1 MGQMDGQVAV
11 VTGGGRGIGL
21 AIAAHLLREGAHVV
35 VTGRNKATLD
45 TAVEQLG
52 SSGVSAAVADVTQ
65 EDDVE
70 DLFRGVLDQHGR
82 LDVLVNNAGIA
93 EEAAFLDIP
102 LESWERVLAVNLTGV
117 FLTTQRAARR
127 MAAGGSIVTIA
138 SIDAH
143 GADGPFASYTA
154 AKTGLLGMTRAAAA
168 ELGPR
173 GIRINTVSPGWT
185 LTDMAVEATSPAE
198 LERMK
203 TAFDRV
209 PLRRMVTVDEVAAAV
224 TFLASPAA
232 GGITGTDL
240 VVDGG
245 TVSNLFILETLA
257 QPTATP
263 GGTP

>member
-1 MGQMDGQVAV
+1 MAQLDGQVAM

-35 VTGRNKATLD
+35 VTGRNNANLAA
-45 TAVEQLG
+45 AVEQLG
-52 SSGVSAAVADVTQ
+52 STRVSAQVADVTV

-70 DLFRGVLDQHGR
+70 GVLGSVVDRLGR

-93 EEAAFLDIP
+93 EEAEFLDMS
-102 LESWERVLAVNLTGV
+102 LESWNRVLAVNLTGV
-117 FLTTQRAARR
+117 FLMTQRAARR
-127 MAAGGSIVTIA
+127 MTAGGSIVTIA

-154 AKTGLLGMTRAAAA
+154 AKTGLLGMTRAAAR
-168 ELGPR
+168 ELGPH

-185 LTDMAVEATSPAE
+185 LTDMAVESVTPAE
-198 LERMK
+198 LELMK

-245 TVSNLFILETLA
+245 TVSNLYILETLG
-257 QPTATP
+257 QQDATT
-263 GGTP
+263 GGTA

>member
-1 MGQMDGQVAV
+1 MNGQVAV

-45 TAVEQLG
+45 AAVEQLG
-52 SSGVSAAVADVTQ
+52 SSRVSAAVADVTQ

-70 DLFRGVLDQHGR
+70 DLFRGVVDQHGR

-93 EEAAFLDIP
+93 EEAAFLDIS

-127 MAAGGSIVTIA
+127 MTAGGSVVTIA

-232 GGITGTDL
+232 AGITGTDL

-245 TVSNLFILETLA
+245 TVSNLYILETLA
-257 QPTATP
+257 QPHATP